1 MHVINLSGYLAASVQ
16 IKPVEPVKHKS
27 ILRPNVML
35 HYSKLNIV
43 ISSQAK
49 LAASCFFSLTTLLLT
64 NLLQLAN
71 RYEKSLRNEA

>member
-35 HYSKLNIV
+35 HYSKLNTV
-43 ISSQAK
+43 ISSHAK
-49 LAASCFFSLTTLLLT
+49 LAASCFFFVDDVALDKSVT
-64 NLLQLAN
+64 AC
-71 RYEKSLRNEA
+71 KSLRKISKK